1 MKENEGKLIYEG
13 KFLLILSCMTSVLG
27 FIILFVQYIPL
38 LKYGLV
44 ALIILIVFTKRKQVM
59 SCASQLYKK

>member
-44 ALIILIVFTKRKQVM
+44 ALIILIVFIKRKQVM
-59 SCASQLYKK
+59 SRASQLYKK